1 MLAIP
6 QNAIGSTITA
16 SRKTRARAITIALVI
31 GFAVLTGLAAQ
42 VKIPLGF
49 TPVPISGSTFA
60 VLLSGVVLGSRAGA
74 ASQLLYVF
82 MGAIGLPFF
91 AGGTSG
97 VEVLTGST
105 AGYLVGYV
113 VAAAVMGRMA
123 EVRAD
128 RRVRTAVPAF
138 LVGSAI
144 IYLCGAVGLM
154 IVLGVSVSEA
164 FRLGVSPFIAGD
176 IVKAILAGLL
186 LPAAWGLVQR
196 LGR

>member
-154 IVLGVSVSEA
+154 VVLGVSVSEA